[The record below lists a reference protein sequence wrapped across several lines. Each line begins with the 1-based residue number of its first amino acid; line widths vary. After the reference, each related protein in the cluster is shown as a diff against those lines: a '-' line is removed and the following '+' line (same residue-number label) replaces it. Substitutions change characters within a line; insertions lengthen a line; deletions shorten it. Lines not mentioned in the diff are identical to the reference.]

1 MEYVAFF
8 FGILGLFAFLNQ
20 SSLKKRVADLE
31 KQMRALSGTDY
42 AKEMRSLHEAAQ
54 GLVGQTVK
62 LGFREDEEDSDVLAA
77 ALGKGA
83 CTLVDVD
90 SGWLLVRIEHHGV
103 VKEKLLRLDAL
114 KSIGV

>member
-31 KQMRALSGTDY
+31 KQMRALSGTEY
-42 AKEMRSLHEAAQ
+42 AAEQRSLYEAAQ
-54 GLVGQTVK
+54 GLVGQKVR
-62 LGFREDEEDSDVLAA
+62 LGFREDEADSDVLAA
-77 ALGKGA
+77 SLSRGA

-90 SGWLLVRIEHHGV
+90 SGWLLVRVDHHGV
-103 VKEKLLRLDAL
+103 VKEKLLRLESL